1 MHPIFLYQVRHR
13 SYFLKRDLS
22 LNSNVTRIGIQR
34 DLDVT
39 RGRPTSQSCA
49 GYLTTNMEDGG
60 CLLRLR
66 LRQYSGRY
74 YNIVEPRGVGIVIVM
89 FMKEYLHIRLRGDTG
104 NRGFRAKE
112 KRRSSKLHAK
122 RLNQRVGPVAITS
135 RFCNEAHRVLGYRPS
150 GPTLYMQFKCRNK
163 TIH

>member
-39 RGRPTSQSCA
+39 RGRHTSQSCA
-49 GYLTTNMEDGG
+49 GNLTTNMEDGG

-66 LRQYSGRY
+66 LILIFGGRLQYSGNTRRWHRNRY
-74 YNIVEPRGVGIVIVM
+74 VYERVFAAERGHRKSWILCERKASNLEATR
-89 FMKEYLHIRLRGDTG
+89 KEAKSTHWSRRGHL
-104 NRGFRAKE
+104 
-112 KRRSSKLHAK
+112 SL
-122 RLNQRVGPVAITS
+122 L
-135 RFCNEAHRVLGYRPS
+135 
-150 GPTLYMQFKCRNK
+150 
-163 TIH
+163 